1 MGDSDMPDIFA
12 SRQAWA
18 LLALYVAWAALLFG
32 GFALGQPTPESAQR
46 MPTWTRMASSAA
58 LMLIAWLEVYFTRAT
73 PLGRYA
79 LLIAIGMSLGL
90 LGDLILAQ
98 VIPLPQHV
106 LGGIAAFGLG
116 HIVYL
121 AAAIGLARQL
131 GLVAPGPLWS
141 MLALWLAIGVA
152 GWYLVVFR
160 GQEPTVITWA
170 ALPYALLLA
179 SVAGL
184 FMGIALQ
191 SPLFIPA
198 AAGAILFLVSDLI
211 LASHLFAGRSF
222 PLIGD
227 VIWLTYGPGQALIV
241 GSVAVIALFSSA
253 GLDLSG
259 PHV

>member
-1 MGDSDMPDIFA
+1 MGDGDMSDIVA

-18 LLALYVAWAALLFG
+18 LVALYVTWALLLLG
-32 GFALGQPTPESAQR
+32 GFALGQPAPDSAQR
-46 MPTWTRMASSAA
+46 MPTWTRMASSAMLA
-58 LMLIAWLEVYFTRAT
+58 LIAWLEVYFTRAT

-98 VIPLPQHV
+98 VIPFPEHV

-116 HIVYL
+116 HIAYL
-121 AAAIGLARQL
+121 AAAIGLARQF

-141 MLALWLAIGVA
+141 MLALWLAIGVV

-160 GQEPTVITWA
+160 GQEPTALHWA

-179 SVAGL
+179 SVVGV

-191 SPLFIPA
+191 STLIIPA
-198 AAGAILFLVSDLI
+198 AIGATLFLASDLI
-211 LASHLFAGRSF
+211 LASQLFAGRSF

-241 GSVAVIALFSSA
+241 GSVAIIALFSGI
-253 GLDLSG
+253 GLG
-259 PHV
+259 